1 MNLVNELISRI
12 KAEKDEIANS
22 MVNGFCVNFESY
34 QRLVGQS
41 IGLDKALD
49 ILNNILEEQRK
60 DVE

>member
-12 KAEKDEIANS
+12 KAEKQEIANS
-22 MVNGFCVNFESY
+22 MVSGFCVNFESY